1 MAITT
6 GQRFAK
12 DMRKNLGIG
21 TRTRLRRRGLNLRV
35 SILEAVQNATYTSGY
50 YTLAREELFREAAA
64 AMRSYEAH
72 IAGYRVNGD
81 LIAHINAMTPWQFC
95 NLLGQMIDAG
105 VTNTGQGER
114 FFREMGQAL
123 RARRAA

>member
-1 MAITT
+1 MTK

-21 TRTRLRRRGLNLRV
+21 TRTPLRRLGLNLRQ
-35 SILEAVQNATYTSGY
+35 SILEAVQNATYTTGY
-50 YTLAREELFREAAA
+50 YLPAREELFREAAA

-81 LIAHINAMTPWQFC
+81 LVAHINALSPWQFC

-105 VTNTGQGER
+105 VTNTGQGEQ

-123 RARRAA
+123 RAQQAA

>member
-1 MAITT
+1 MTK
-6 GQRFAK
+6 GQQFAK

-21 TRTRLRRRGLNLRV
+21 TRTRLRRLGLNLRE
-35 SILEAVQNATYTSGY
+35 SILEAVQNATYTTGY
-50 YTLAREELFREAAA
+50 YTPAREALFREAAA

-81 LIAHINAMTPWQFC
+81 LVAHINAMSPWQFC

-123 RARRAA
+123 GTQQAA